1 MIRQKKRWE
10 DEELIMIGR
19 EEARADFIHGTT
31 VSSTLSLNG
40 DWKFLF
46 LEAPEYSPDTFFE
59 PIFDDSTWD
68 VTKVPSCWQ
77 RQGYGHN
84 HYTDVWYLFPIN
96 PPFVPSKNP
105 TGIYR
110 RNFDIDTI
118 DPNKKVILRFDG
130 VSSAYAIWVNGKHI
144 GYSKVSRLGSSFDIT
159 EYVCCGRNQIT
170 VRVYQWSDGSYLECQ
185 DMWWLSGIFRDV
197 YYFLYHKTG

>member
-59 PIFDDSTWD
+59 QIFDDSTWD
-68 VTKVPSCWQ
+68 ITKVPSCWQ

-110 RNFDIDTI
+110 RNFDIATI

-130 VSSAYAIWVNGKHI
+130 VSSAYDIWVNGKHI
-144 GYSKVSRLGSSFDIT
+144 GTAR
-159 EYVCCGRNQIT
+159 
-170 VRVYQWSDGSYLECQ
+170 
-185 DMWWLSGIFRDV
+185 
-197 YYFLYHKTG
+197 